1 MNEYYVLK
9 ITMDTY
15 RYRLFKMLFESYG
28 IREETKKD
36 PYADAA
42 HKEDRIRVWDYS
54 TGDRKAV
61 CGRED

>member
-1 MNEYYVLK
+1 MNIMYLK
-9 ITMDTY
+9 LQWIHTDTDCLRCY
-15 RYRLFKMLFESYG
+15 LSLMEFA
-28 IREETKKD
+28 KKQKKTRM
-36 PYADAA
+36 ADAA